1 MLSIWFSNINP
12 KTDINKPT
20 INANVIALPINF
32 SASSF
37 LPWPNLIDMFVVVP
51 IPINI
56 PNAIIIVIIG
66 IVTPSP
72 VIASGPTPGMF
83 PINILSTTLYNPFT
97 IIPIIAGT
105 EYFISNFPIG
115 SVPKICWL
123 SFILNLLFNILT
135 YTYFL

>member
-1 MLSIWFSNINP
+1 
-12 KTDINKPT
+12 
-20 INANVIALPINF
+20 
-32 SASSF
+32 
-37 LPWPNLIDMFVVVP
+37 MFVVVP

-72 VIASGPTPGMF
+72 VIASGPTPGIL

-115 SVPKICWL
+115 SVPKIC
-123 SFILNLLFNILT
+123 
-135 YTYFL
+135 

>member
-1 MLSIWFSNINP
+1 
-12 KTDINKPT
+12 
-20 INANVIALPINF
+20 
-32 SASSF
+32 
-37 LPWPNLIDMFVVVP
+37 MFVVVP

-115 SVPKICWL
+115 SVPKIC
-123 SFILNLLFNILT
+123 
-135 YTYFL
+135 